1 MTLPGQMIRQ
11 RDFSAGELVE
21 YAKRADD
28 DKIMRAG
35 GRQMRNWRILNSRAM
50 EIRPG
55 RTALFSEPGRTD
67 EVRLDS
73 STIYRL
79 SFGNGTFRVRDA
91 SGAFVFGVAGLPWSV
106 ATIDQITWAAVDYDV
121 VICFPGMKTKIA
133 RWDGASTWTF
143 LDYSFRSDGA
153 GLPRCPF
160 YRIAAKG
167 ITMLPSGTT
176 GSVTLTFSA
185 AVLLADH
192 VGAVFNWANKRIR
205 ITAVASST
213 SGTGTCLETLLPCQ
227 RLTVPAGNEN
237 AFAVGD
243 VVIGSATNAQG
254 EVTSINATSHYVYV
268 QNLTLATGFT
278 TSDTI
283 VGPSGRST
291 VSAVATVT
299 PQATSTWS
307 EQAISDARGW
317 PQSVSTDVNRI
328 IFCDLPSIPEGI
340 IWSAIGTSDDLLIG
354 STASDAMMEVMT
366 GKPRVYH
373 VIGGQDEFV
382 FTNKGV
388 RYIPI
393 SASNPLRPGSVQ
405 FLEIS
410 PDACAS
416 IRPVATADGVVY
428 LNEGKTRL
436 IAILPTGQV
445 TRPYATQE
453 MSQWHAH
460 LIKTPIALAA
470 STGDGE
476 FPERYV
482 YVVNADGTMAVG
494 RYDRAKQWVGFVP
507 WESAGLVKWISVL
520 ASRLILST
528 EYSGDGDVTIVE
540 SVSAAAYI
548 DGAVELNDI
557 PAALAA
563 GTGATYEIFD
573 NAGDDIGNMTAGGG
587 NEAWHDGV
595 TSKAAAA
602 CAMQASGTGWAGK
615 ALPSAHPVKSVELY
629 PSNDNGFALGEGGN
643 ITLELRAKA
652 SATTTGA
659 DGVLLGST
667 SIADVTS
674 GPITINSNDD
684 VTAYPYVWVR
694 VINLTA
700 TNTYLAQAKF
710 YRTGQVLASPSGGTG
725 DLWFY
730 AGAEVDLADGLKP
743 MGTRA
748 VNASGNL
755 VEETGDDLSS
765 ATLNAGFAFESEF
778 EPFVPHA
785 GEGQSVRQS
794 ARLRSIKQAII
805 TVQEST
811 GFMFGTK
818 RVAPWRVSDD
828 GSAAPPQREETL
840 TFRPLGRSHDPR
852 ISLVKDT
859 PGTLRVLEVGLEVN
873 V

>member
-28 DKIMRAG
+28 DKIMRSG

-79 SFGNGTFRVRDA
+79 SFGDGTFRVRDA
-91 SGAFVFGVAGLPWSV
+91 AGAFVFGAAGMPWSA
-106 ATIDQITWAAVDYDV
+106 ATASQITWAAVDYDV

-133 RWDGASTWTF
+133 RWDGAASWTL
-143 LDYSFRSDGA
+143 LDYNFRTDGA

-167 ITMLPSGTT
+167 ITMLPSATT
-176 GSVTLTFSA
+176 GSVSLTFSGDA
-185 AVLLADH
+185 LLADH
-192 VGAVFNWANKRIR
+192 VGTVFSWANKRIE
-205 ITAVASST
+205 ITAVTNAT
-213 SGTGTCLETLLPCQ
+213 TGTGTCLETLLPCQ

-237 AFAVGD
+237 AFAIGD

-254 EVTSINATSHYVYV
+254 EVTSINTTSHYVYV

-278 TSDTI
+278 TADTI
-283 VGPSGRST
+283 VGPSGRT
-291 VSAVATVT
+291 TTSAVSTVT

-340 IWSAIGTSDDLLIG
+340 IWSAIGTPDDLLIG
-354 STASDAMMEVMT
+354 ANASDAMMEVMT
-366 GKPRVYH
+366 GKPRIYH

-416 IRPVATADGVVY
+416 IRPVATADGVLY
-428 LNEGKTRL
+428 LNEGMTRL

-460 LIKTPIALAA
+460 LIKTPLALAA
-470 STGDGE
+470 STGDGD

-482 YVVNADGTMAVG
+482 YVLNSDGTMAVG

-507 WESAGLVKWISVL
+507 WESAGAVKWISVL
-520 ASRLILST
+520 SSRLLLST

-540 SVSAAAYI
+540 LVASSSYV
-548 DGAVELNDI
+548 DGAIALNNI
-557 PAALAA
+557 PPALAA
-563 GTGATYEIFD
+563 GTGSTYKIFD

-587 NEAWHDGV
+587 LIAFHDGV
-595 TSKAAAA
+595 TSKAAAS

-615 ALPSAHPVKSVELY
+615 ALPSAHPIDYAHVW
-629 PSNDNGFALGEGGN
+629 PSSDNGFALGEGGN

-652 SATTTGA
+652 SATVTGA
-659 DGVLLGST
+659 DGVLLATASL
-667 SIADVTS
+667 ADVTS
-674 GPITINSNDD
+674 GPVVLTSNDD
-684 VTAYPYVWVR
+684 VTEYPYVWVR

-700 TNTYLAQAKF
+700 TNTYLAQVRF
-710 YRTGQVLASPSGGTG
+710 YRKGQVLESPSGGTG

-730 AGAEVDLADGLKP
+730 AGSEVDLADGLKP

-748 VNASGNL
+748 VNAAGNI
-755 VEETGDDLSS
+755 VEEQGDDLSS
-765 ATLNAGFAFESEF
+765 ATLNVGFAFESEF

-794 ARLRSIKQAII
+794 ARLRSIKQALV
-805 TVQEST
+805 TVQQST
-811 GFMFGTK
+811 GFTFGSK

-828 GSAAPPQREETL
+828 GAAAPPQREETV
-840 TFRPLGRSHDPR
+840 TFRPLGRSYDPR